1 MITEFIQLS
10 LSISMVDAANIQ
22 VKDPYLPQEAQAYL
36 LLLLTMLKGGAW
48 IFKADKSYIQAQ
60 IYS

>member
-1 MITEFIQLS
+1 
-10 LSISMVDAANIQ
+10 MVDAANIQ
-22 VKDPYLPQEAQAYL
+22 VKDPYLPQEAQGY
-36 LLLLTMLKGGAW
+36 LLLTMLKGGAW

>member
-22 VKDPYLPQEAQAYL
+22 VKDPYLPQEAQGY
-36 LLLLTMLKGGAW
+36 LLLTMLKGGAW